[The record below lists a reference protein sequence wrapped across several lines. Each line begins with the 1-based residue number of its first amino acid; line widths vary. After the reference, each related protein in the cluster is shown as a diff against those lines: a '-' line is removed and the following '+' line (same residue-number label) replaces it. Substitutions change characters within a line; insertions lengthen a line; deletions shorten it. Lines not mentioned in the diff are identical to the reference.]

1 MTHRRAILAVAI
13 AAVLVAAVALWFV
26 RSSPSFVKQMQPVSS
41 PLPAPTVTHALTDKI
56 SGEYPQLSLKT
67 MTRDE
72 ATKIS
77 VARLM
82 KDQFADH
89 KVPINFYG
97 KVLDQNMRPVAGARI
112 HLQWSTIEAAEGTA
126 FGEAFSDKRG
136 LFALTGR
143 HGKVLLVR
151 VEKDGYYTGDRGSAF
166 VPFEFAYPSSP
177 DYYELDASNPVIF
190 HLRKKGQGAKLI
202 DKAVELSLPG
212 NKTAR
217 MDLMAGHCTPEG
229 TLQIQPNKPDRQAMI
244 GRYAWLV
251 KLSMA
256 DGGLIGNNDKFPF
269 LAPENGYVPAV
280 VLDMTDT
287 SGPTWRNSLTKS
299 YYFHLSSTNTYGR
312 MTVDTLGGTSHVYLD
327 YSYNPTPGNR
337 NLEPA
342 AK

>member
-1 MTHRRAILAVAI
+1 MPDRIL
-13 AAVLVAAVALWFV
+13 
-26 RSSPSFVKQMQPVSS
+26 
-41 PLPAPTVTHALTDKI
+41 
-56 SGEYPQLSLKT
+56 GEYPQLSLKI

-72 ATKIS
+72 ATKVS

-97 KVLDQNMRPVAGARI
+97 KVVDQNMRPVADARI

-126 FGEAFSDKRG
+126 SGEAVSDDKG

-143 HGKVLLVR
+143 HGKGLGVR

-177 DYYELDASNPVIF
+177 DYYEPDANNPVIF
-190 HLRKKGQGAKLI
+190 HLRKKGEGAKLI
-202 DKAVELSLPG
+202 TKTVDLSLPG
-212 NKTAR
+212 NKLAR

-229 TLQIQPNKPDRQAMI
+229 TLQIQPNKPDRQAMS
-244 GRYAWLV
+244 GRYAWSV

-256 DGGLIGNNDKFPF
+256 GGGLIENNDQFPF

-280 VLDMTDT
+280 IMDMTDT
-287 SGPTWRNSLTKS
+287 SGPIWRNSLTKR
-299 YYFHLSSTNTYGR
+299 YYFYLSSTNTYGR

-327 YSYNPTPGNR
+327 YSYNPTPGSR
-337 NLEPA
+337 NLESA